1 MKTIHRFPLRFIGD
15 SELILP
21 KSAQVLSLT
30 LHPNGQAM
38 LYCVDEGDTDKR
50 KVVVR
55 GIMTGEGFELEE
67 LGRAPFFL
75 GTLNSLDSLDSFV
88 SHFFI
93 TEDTKFHIKRI
104 DHV

>member
-1 MKTIHRFPLRFIGD
+1 MKTIHRFPLMFIGD
-15 SELILP
+15 SELSLP

-38 LYCVDEGDTDKR
+38 LYCVVDEGDTDKR

-67 LGRAPFFL
+67 LGRAPLFL
-75 GTLNSLDSLDSFV
+75 GTLNNIDGFV

-93 TEDTKFHIKRI
+93 TEDTQLHIKRI
-104 DHV
+104 KHV

>member
-15 SELILP
+15 TELDLP

-30 LHPNGQAM
+30 LHPNGQSM
-38 LYCVDEGDTDKR
+38 LYCVVDEGDTNKR
-50 KVVVR
+50 KVTVR

-67 LGRAPFFL
+67 LGRVPFFL
-75 GTLNSLDSLDSFV
+75 GTLNSLDGFV

-93 TEDTKFHIKRI
+93 TEDTNFHIKRI

>member
-15 SELILP
+15 TDLELP

-30 LHPNGQAM
+30 FHHSGQAM
-38 LYCVDEGDTDKR
+38 LYCVVDEGDSDNR
-50 KVVVR
+50 KVVMR

-67 LGRAPFFL
+67 LGKAPFFL
-75 GTLNSLDSLDSFV
+75 GTLTNFDGFV